1 MVRQTIEQ
9 NHQQMQLEKREQ
21 QLHEYEMQLMERE
34 LRLLM
39 LKNNQERAQH
49 KTPKVHKRSGRFVRS
64 LVQAAFNGHRSLSP
78 ASARHLISDPIS
90 RFHSSFIVHLS
101 TILLLDFRHLFS
113 VSRDQVTH
121 LTSPGSDQPASTPG
135 TPNPVRLR
143 TLTCTYRR
151 EKASLAVRA
160 EIRDESYS
168 PFLADGDSPSCVTV
182 KAVDDGKRNRFPSS
196 ILLIIMPPLDFFF
209 FSACDECVFVLV
221 HHLADQSERSPPSP
235 SSKSNRSSSLD
246 QSKRSRKGPH
256 WPRSKPGV
264 RPTSSK
270 RKKGKNHG
278 PQTES
283 KWYIQPTSNPPPDP
297 ETASSISSAKSTPT
311 LDRPKKPLGKR
322 RRPSMFFMSFFLQ
335 LQTVSMT

>member
-1 MVRQTIEQ
+1 
-9 NHQQMQLEKREQ
+9 
-21 QLHEYEMQLMERE
+21 MQLMERE

-49 KTPKVHKRSGRFVRS
+49 KTPNVHKRSGRFVRD
-64 LVQAAFNGHRSLSP
+64 LVHAAFNGHRSLS
-78 ASARHLISDPIS
+78 STTARHLISGPVG
-90 RFHSSFIVHLS
+90 RFHRSFVIDLF
-101 TILLLDFRHLFS
+101 TILLLDFRHLIS
-113 VSRDQVTH
+113 VSRDQVNH

-135 TPNPVRLR
+135 TPSPVRFR

-151 EKASLAVRA
+151 EKASFVVI
-160 EIRDESYS
+160 EEMRDESYS
-168 PFLADGDSPSCVTV
+168 PFLANGDLLACVTV

-196 ILLIIMPPLDFFF
+196 ILLIIMPPFDFFF
-209 FSACDECVFVLV
+209 FSTRDECVFVLV
-221 HHLADQSERSPPSP
+221 HHLADESERSPPSP
-235 SSKSNRSSSLD
+235 SSKSNRSSSLN

-264 RPTSSK
+264 RTTSSK

-283 KWYIQPTSNPPPDP
+283 KWYIQPTSNPQPQQEP

-311 LDRPKKPLGKR
+311 LDRPKAQLGKR
-322 RRPSMFFMSFFLQ
+322 RHSLMFFMFFFLQ